1 MEEQILWSTSKCQ
14 STEEGKTLVPKTS
27 QTEPEQ
33 LLGCDVLQNRNVL
46 GGLQDLFKPRDSKL
60 PRQQWANQFIV
71 EINIQLKKSSCF
83 WQPHAILGR
92 QLFRLELQRH

>member
-14 STEEGKTLVPKTS
+14 STEEGKTLVPKTF

-46 GGLQDLFKPRDSKL
+46 GGLQNLFKCRDPKI
-60 PRQQWANQFIV
+60 PRQQWVNKLII
-71 EINIQLKKSSCF
+71 EINIQPKK
-83 WQPHAILGR
+83 ILISGSHM
-92 QLFRLELQRH
+92 LSLGDNCPD